1 MVIIIFDMTGC
12 LFSLLVNYPLCAWNN
27 RLPTTGSA
35 GYEHGLSRLHG
46 IAHKEAG
53 GGGERDVW
61 TRESRKEEEG
71 EEGREGERERSRQ
84 RDMEEGREI
93 GRQGGR
99 EGEI

>member
-53 GGGERDVW
+53 GGEKGMYGHEKAGRRK
-61 TRESRKEEEG
+61 REKK
-71 EEGREGERERSRQ
+71 
-84 RDMEEGREI
+84 
-93 GRQGGR
+93 GGR
-99 EGEI
+99 EKEKEVDREIWKKEEK